1 MRPPPLIPRPGPV
14 CALLLLVAL
23 AAAGCFSGPGPGDN
37 REGLS
42 PVRTPAQEHA
52 TFRLE
57 PGLRIELV
65 ASEPLVE
72 DPVAMTF
79 DAEGRL
85 WVVEMRGFMPDL
97 DGPSDESPIGRI
109 KILTDT
115 DRDGRMDEA
124 VIFLDSLVLPRAV
137 AVVPGGALVAE
148 NKPLWMVYDD
158 DGDLRA
164 DRRVLIDSAYGG
176 AGLPEHSA
184 NGLWRGIDN
193 WYYNAKSSSRYRLRH
208 GRWLRDSTEFRGQ
221 WGISHDD
228 AGRLFYNYN
237 WSQLHTDLVPPNMLG
252 RNPHHTPTSGLNVGI
267 AQSRR
272 VFPIRATPAAN
283 RGYIPGALDD
293 QGRLLEFTSAGAPFI
308 YRGTALPGHRG
319 NAFVCE
325 PVGNLVKRNIL
336 TSHGLTLIAEDA
348 TPEVE
353 FLASTDERFRPVFLT
368 SGPDGALYVVDMYR
382 GIIQDG
388 VYMTPYLREQT
399 EQRRLDQPIHHGRIW
414 RIVPERWTPP
424 GRIELAGATSREL
437 VALLSDEDG
446 WIRDTAQR
454 LLVERAD
461 PAIVPFL
468 ERVAM
473 REIDRLGRL
482 HALWTLD
489 GLDAL
494 TLPVLLKAI
503 DDRDLRVRAA
513 AIRIF
518 AHEASRKSAFRE
530 SLADALSVRWAK
542 APPEIALAITLAAG
556 ALDANAA
563 LPILAGILGMYREDA
578 LFRDAAMSSLADRE
592 WEMLER
598 LWSQWE
604 WRTES
609 PGRAVFIEMLAAATV
624 RRGEAAQVEALFD
637 RLDDPAFGWRQ
648 EALLAGLGTHRA
660 GVLAISVRP
669 RILDRLDAFPP
680 DTRERLEALDL
691 RFAWPGHTPAE
702 PDMAVSSASVDP
714 AVFALGRQ
722 HYLSVCAACHGNAG
736 AGMPSLAPPLAGSEW
751 VTGADSALVRI
762 LLHGLE
768 GPIDVAGRRYDA
780 PDILPEM
787 PAFAVL
793 DDAAIAA
800 TLTYIRNA
808 WGHDAGPVTRQMVG
822 TTRVTTQGRVTPWTA
837 AELKAFITPS
847 P

>member
-1 MRPPPLIPRPGPV
+1 ML
-14 CALLLLVAL
+14 AAL
-23 AAAGCFSGPGPGDN
+23 AVAGCTAGPGPGDN
-37 REGLS
+37 REGIS
-42 PVRTPAQEHA
+42 PVRTPPQEHA

-85 WVVEMRGFMPDL
+85 WVVEMRGFMPEL
-97 DGPSDESPIGRI
+97 EGSSDESPIGRI
-109 KILTDT
+109 KILTDI
-115 DRDGRMDEA
+115 DFDGRMDQA
-124 VIFLDSLVLPRAV
+124 VIFMDSLVLPRAV

-164 DRRVLIDSAYGG
+164 DRRVLIDSTYGG

-193 WYYNAKSSSRYRLRH
+193 WYYNAKSSIRYRLRG

-237 WSQLHTDLVPPNMLG
+237 WSQLHTDLVPPNSLG
-252 RNPHHTPTSGLNVGI
+252 RNPHHTPTSGLNVGV
-267 AQSRR
+267 AQNRR
-272 VFPIRATPAAN
+272 IFPIRATPAAN
-283 RGYIPGALDD
+283 RGYIPGALDER
-293 QGRLLEFTSAGAPFI
+293 GRLLEFTSAGAPFI
-308 YRGTALPGHRG
+308 YRGTALAGHRG

-325 PVGNLVKRNIL
+325 PVGNLIKRNIL
-336 TSHGLTLIAEDA
+336 TSHGLALTAEDA
-348 TPEVE
+348 TPGVE

-368 SGPDGALYVVDMYR
+368 SGPDGALYVADMYR

-399 EQRRLDQPIHHGRIW
+399 EKRRLDQPVHHGRIW

-424 GRIELAGATSREL
+424 GRIELAGTSSRAL

-446 WIRDTAQR
+446 WVRDTAQR

-461 PAIVPFL
+461 QAAVPFL

-473 REIDRLGRL
+473 RENDRLGRL
-482 HALWTLD
+482 HALWTLE

-494 TLPVLLKAI
+494 TLPVLIKAI
-503 DDRDLRVRAA
+503 DDRDLRVQAA

-518 AHEASRKSAFRE
+518 AQEAARKAAFRE

-563 LPILAGILGMYREDA
+563 LPILAGILGIYREEA
-578 LFRDAAMSSLADRE
+578 LFRDAAMSSLAGRE
-592 WEMLER
+592 LLLLEEIWA
-598 LWSQWE
+598 LWE

-609 PGRAVFIEMLAAATV
+609 PGRAVFVEMLAAATL
-624 RRGEAAQVEALFD
+624 RRGEAAEVEALLA
-637 RLDDPAFGWRQ
+637 RLDAPVFGWRQ

-660 GVLAISVRP
+660 GVLTLSTPP
-669 RILDRLDAFPP
+669 RVLDRLDAFSPE
-680 DTRERLEALDL
+680 TRERLEALGRRL
-691 RFAWPGHTPAE
+691 AWPGHTPIDA
-702 PDMAVSSASVDP
+702 DDAASGRAIDP
-714 AVFALGRQ
+714 AMFALGRQ

-751 VTGADSALVRI
+751 VNGADSALVRI

-800 TLTYIRNA
+800 ILTYIRNA
-808 WGHDAGPVTRQMVG
+808 WGHDAGPVTRRMVG

-837 AELKAFITPS
+837 DELKAFITAS